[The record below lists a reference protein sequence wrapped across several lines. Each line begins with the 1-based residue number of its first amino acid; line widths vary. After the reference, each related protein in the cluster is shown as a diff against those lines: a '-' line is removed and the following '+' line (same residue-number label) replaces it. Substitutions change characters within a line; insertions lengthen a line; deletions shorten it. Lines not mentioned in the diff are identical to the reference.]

1 MFAPAVRL
9 CAYASRMPRSVHHV
23 NLSVPE
29 SEPQAEADW
38 LVEMLGYREVPG
50 TPEVTAMVEEMG
62 RRLWWF
68 EADDGSQVHLSPN
81 AEHAV
86 VPSAHTAIRLDDD
99 LDPTLDRLGG
109 AGFECRTIAFDG
121 ERHVF
126 VTDPAGNLWELV
138 GK

>member
-1 MFAPAVRL
+1 
-9 CAYASRMPRSVHHV
+9 MPRAVHHV

-29 SEPQAEADW
+29 GQAETEAGW
-38 LVEMLGYREVPG
+38 LVEMLGYRAVEG
-50 TPEVTAMVEEMG
+50 GPEITALVEALG

-68 EADDGSQVHLSPN
+68 EADDGSQIHLSPN

-99 LDPTLDRLGG
+99 LDACLSRLEGR
-109 AGFECRTIAFDG
+109 GFECRTTAFDG

-138 GK
+138 GP

>member
-1 MFAPAVRL
+1 
-9 CAYASRMPRSVHHV
+9 MPRSVHHI

-29 SEPQAEADW
+29 DDAQSEADW
-38 LVEMLGYREVPG
+38 LVDMLGYTAVPG
-50 TPEVTAMVEEMG
+50 TPEVTAMVEKMG

-81 AEHAV
+81 PDHSV
-86 VPSAHTAIRLDDD
+86 VSAAHTAIRCDDE
-99 LDPTLDRLGG
+99 LDPSLDRLGG